1 MEKFMTTVYFD
12 AENKGE
18 LFLTKGQ
25 EFYKVDEVDVMIAE
39 MKVEI
44 EYLREVHNT
53 AYKLM
58 VTGEQRGAVKAKEE
72 LAELRELNEK
82 LLTMLKLVKHGYDN
96 HFEKYPTV
104 YHPIMEN
111 LAGFIEVIESEQ

>member
-1 MEKFMTTVYFD
+1 MKKFTTTIYSDV
-12 AENKGE
+12 ENKGE
-18 LFLTKGQ
+18 LFLTNGQ
-25 EFYKVDEVDVMIAE
+25 QFYKSDEVEARIAE

-58 VTGEQRGAVKAKEE
+58 VTGEQRGVAKAKEE

-111 LAGFIEVIESEQ
+111 LAGFIEVIDNG